1 MIPLIN
7 GTAYDFSQI
16 IVTILGVPVASVSSI
31 EYSEEQEK
39 TNNYGAGNRPVSR
52 GQGAIEAKASIEF
65 SMNDVES
72 IRAVALNGSLL
83 NIPAFDI
90 TVFFGNLQNPVTHVL
105 KNAEFVNDGIET
117 SQSDTDVK
125 RKFDLVISH
134 IKWN

>member
-105 KNAEFVNDGIET
+105 KNAEFINDGIET
-117 SQSDTDVK
+117 SQGDTDVK

>member
-105 KNAEFVNDGIET
+105 KNAEFINDGIET
-117 SQSDTDVK
+117 SQGDTDVK
-125 RKFDLVISH
+125 RKFDLVIAH

>member
-52 GQGAIEAKASIEF
+52 GAGAIEAKASIEI
-65 SMNDVES
+65 SMNDVEA
-72 IRAVALNGSLL
+72 IRAVAPNGSLL
-83 NIPAFDI
+83 QIPAFDI

-105 KNAEFVNDGIET
+105 KNAEFINDGIES
-117 SQSDTDVK
+117 SQGDTDVK

-134 IKWN
+134 IKWK